1 MIRAVMNLS
10 LKKYINSVYFNSN
23 TLNHQNQIKM
33 AIYFQ
38 ATDLTTK
45 ETIWISCNVVKNRPQ
60 LNSHR
65 KDAAGKSLQCAG
77 IDGFSAAELA
87 NLHTDYEGWQ
97 HDQHKYWCNPEAK
110 NISFN
115 FK

>member
-1 MIRAVMNLS
+1 
-10 LKKYINSVYFNSN
+10 
-23 TLNHQNQIKM
+23 M
-33 AIYFQ
+33 ALYSQ

-45 ETIWISCNVVKNRPQ
+45 ETIWVSCNVVKNRSQ

-65 KDAAGKSLQCAG
+65 KDMIGNSLQRAE
-77 IDGFSAAELA
+77 IDGFFAAELA

-110 NISFN
+110 NISFSV
-115 FK
+115 

>member
-33 AIYFQ
+33 AIYSQ

-45 ETIWISCNVVKNRPQ
+45 ETIWVSCNVVKNRLQ

-65 KDAAGKSLQCAG
+65 EDMIGNSLQCAG
-77 IDGFSAAELA
+77 VDGFSAAELA
-87 NLHTDYEGWQ
+87 NLSTNFEGWQ
-97 HDQHKYWCNPEAK
+97 HNQPKYWCNPEAK
-110 NISFN
+110 NISFSV
-115 FK
+115 

>member
-1 MIRAVMNLS
+1 
-10 LKKYINSVYFNSN
+10 
-23 TLNHQNQIKM
+23 M
-33 AIYFQ
+33 AIYSQ

-45 ETIWISCNVVKNRPQ
+45 QTIWVSRNVVKNRSQ

-65 KDAAGKSLQCAG
+65 EDMIGKSLQRAE

-87 NLHTDYEGWQ
+87 NLSTNYEGWQ

-110 NISFN
+110 NISFSV
-115 FK
+115 

>member
-1 MIRAVMNLS
+1 
-10 LKKYINSVYFNSN
+10 
-23 TLNHQNQIKM
+23 M
-33 AIYFQ
+33 ALYSQ
-38 ATDLTTK
+38 ATDLATK
-45 ETIWISCNVVKNRPQ
+45 QTIWVSRNVVKNRLQ

-65 KDAAGKSLQCAG
+65 EDMIGKSLQRAE

-87 NLHTDYEGWQ
+87 NLSTNYEGWQ

>member
-1 MIRAVMNLS
+1 
-10 LKKYINSVYFNSN
+10 
-23 TLNHQNQIKM
+23 M
-33 AIYFQ
+33 AIYSQ

-45 ETIWISCNVVKNRPQ
+45 QTIWVSRNVVKNRSQ

-65 KDAAGKSLQCAG
+65 EDMIGKSLQRAE

-87 NLHTDYEGWQ
+87 NLSTNYEGWQ

-110 NISFN
+110 NISFPA
-115 FK
+115 

>member
-1 MIRAVMNLS
+1 
-10 LKKYINSVYFNSN
+10 
-23 TLNHQNQIKM
+23 M
-33 AIYFQ
+33 AIYSQ

-45 ETIWISCNVVKNRPQ
+45 QTIWVSRNVVKNRSQ

-65 KDAAGKSLQCAG
+65 EDTFGNSLQRAE

-87 NLHTDYEGWQ
+87 NLSTNYEGCQ

-110 NISFN
+110 NISFSV
-115 FK
+115 